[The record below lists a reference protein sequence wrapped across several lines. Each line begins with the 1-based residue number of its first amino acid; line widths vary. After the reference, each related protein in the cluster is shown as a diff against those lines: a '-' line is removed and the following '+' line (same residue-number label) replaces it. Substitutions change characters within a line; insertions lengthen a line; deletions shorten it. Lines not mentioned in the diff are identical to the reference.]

1 MRQFSTLVATGTL
14 NALTDSVRTA
24 RIRGLSTL
32 RKETAMRIGI
42 GLGTLVLIIILIILL
57 T

>member
-1 MRQFSTLVATGTL
+1 MHRRSRGPGAISASRNCFITTEV
-14 NALTDSVRTA
+14 SV
-24 RIRGLSTL
+24 
-32 RKETAMRIGI
+32 RIGI